1 MKALYAT
8 AYGGID
14 VLKFGDLPKPVPQ
27 AGEVLVAVKASS
39 VNPLDW
45 KIREGD
51 LKLVTG
57 RGFPKILGV
66 DFAGIII
73 ELGSDGS
80 GFQIGD
86 PVYGLLPVWKR
97 QHGAHAEFLTAS
109 VNSLRRIPD
118 ALSYELM
125 ASAGSRAYCAG
136 WPTFV
141 RQSRRQKSGR
151 ERRHWGS
158 GTFCSADGQ
167 EQGRHSDGGMQR
179 TQS

>member
-45 KIREGD
+45 KIRQGD

-57 RGFPKILGV
+57 RSFPKILGA
-66 DFAGIII
+66 DFAGIIE
-73 ELGSDGS
+73 ELNADGS

-97 QHGAHAEFLTAS
+97 KHGAHAEFLTAS
-109 VNSLRRIPD
+109 VKLLRRMPD
-118 ALSYELM
+118 GLSYEQM
-125 ASAGSRAYCAG
+125 ERAMQLDDLNALAVGPEVESLEKY
-136 WPTFV
+136 
-141 RQSRRQKSGR
+141 R
-151 ERRHWGS
+151 ELRAKNLHK
-158 GTFCSADGQ
+158 
-167 EQGRHSDGGMQR
+167 MQPIPVFKKKR
-179 TQS
+179 